1 METENTSPMHIEAS
15 DIRIA
20 NIIASSSR
28 LFIHTNDGRTVIR
41 TISCGEVTRLQTIE
55 SHEGVVAYK
64 EAIARLF
71 NEKYREPQKRVE
83 LSASDKRFWENHMLN
98 VGRCGVAKPDCEC

>member
-1 METENTSPMHIEAS
+1 MKTPNALPLHIEAS

-20 NIIASSSR
+20 NIVVSR
-28 LFIHTNDGRTVIR
+28 SQLFIHTNDGQTVIR
-41 TISCGEVTRLQTIE
+41 TISCGEVTMLQTIE
-55 SHEGVVAYK
+55 SHEGIAAYK

-98 VGRCGVAKPDCEC
+98 VGRCGVSKPDCEY